1 MREFQFE
8 NQGANTYLI
17 YQFAENEGIDTMSL
31 GMLTNN
37 HISGLASAVYYQLD
51 EVRAVKYN
59 ITAKV
64 SLDQF
69 FTGVV
74 NKKRV
79 LGVLNGII
87 QAMSEM
93 EDYMM
98 NPETIVIDPKYMFVN
113 VTTCEMAL
121 ISIPTTELD
130 EERVNLGAFF
140 KELVFTAQF
149 DQNENCGYVAQL
161 LNFFNNSTN
170 FSLIEF
176 KTLLDKLNQSGTV
189 EQQRI
194 IPAESTPQR
203 PPVQRPVGGMAI
215 QGQQQSAGGMT
226 MPGQQ
231 QRPAGGMT
239 IPGQQQRPV
248 GGMAIPRQQQP
259 VGGMA
264 IPGQQQSVR
273 GMAIPGKQSVGGMAI
288 PGKQPVGGMAI
299 PGKQTIRGTVS
310 QNQPQENPVNSEE
323 KPMSRFYLLQ
333 HYSKKNAA
341 IYKAQKA
348 EKKLEKEAN
357 KKKKKGKK
365 NTIDDGSFTVPGA
378 PMTANPQQMEQS
390 FAEPV
395 KQDIPS
401 MQNNIPINN
410 VTSNNQ
416 GTFQGTYAA
425 PQSLQRTGYQSQ
437 GTEYQEPRYQ
447 NPPINF
453 GETTV
458 LSMAPAGE
466 TSVLSPTEM
475 QSLQGAFLLRMK
487 NNERIP
493 LNKPVFR
500 IGKERSYVDYF
511 IGDNPAISRSH
522 VNIINRDGNYFVV
535 DTNSTNHTFV
545 NGNMIQSNVEVP
557 LTHGTCLRLGN
568 EEFEFKVM

>member
-1 MREFQFE
+1 MREIQFE

-140 KELVFTAQF
+140 KDLVFTAQF

-203 PPVQRPVGGMAI
+203 PPVQRP
-215 QGQQQSAGGMT
+215 AGEMT
-226 MPGQQ
+226 IPGQQ

-239 IPGQQQRPV
+239 IPGQQQSV
-248 GGMAIPRQQQP
+248 GGMAIPRHHQP

-264 IPGQQQSVR
+264 IPGQQQSV
-273 GMAIPGKQSVGGMAI
+273 GGMAI
-288 PGKQPVGGMAI
+288 PGKQPV
-299 PGKQTIRGTVS
+299 RGTVN
-310 QNQPQENPVNSEE
+310 QNQPQENPVNSGE

-365 NTIDDGSFTVPGA
+365 NTVDDGSFTVPGA
-378 PMTANPQQMEQS
+378 PVTVNPQQMEQS

-437 GTEYQEPRYQ
+437 GTEYQEPQYQ

-458 LSMAPAGE
+458 LSMAPTGE

>member
-140 KELVFTAQF
+140 KDLVFTAQF

-161 LNFFNNSTN
+161 LNFFNNNTN

-176 KTLLDKLNQSGTV
+176 KALLDTLNQSGTL
-189 EQQRI
+189 EQQRT
-194 IPAESTPQR
+194 IPARNTPQR
-203 PPVQRPVGGMAI
+203 PPVQRPAGEVTI
-215 QGQQQSAGGMT
+215 PGQQQRSAGEMTIPGQQQRPAGGMT

-231 QRPAGGMT
+231 QRPAGEMT
-239 IPGQQQRPV
+239 IPGQQQP
-248 GGMAIPRQQQP
+248 
-259 VGGMA
+259 
-264 IPGQQQSVR
+264 
-273 GMAIPGKQSVGGMAI
+273 VGGMAI

-299 PGKQTIRGTVS
+299 PGKQPVRGTVN
-310 QNQPQENPVNSEE
+310 QNQPQENPVNSGE

-378 PMTANPQQMEQS
+378 PVTTNPKQMEQS

-395 KQDIPS
+395 KQNIPS

-410 VTSNNQ
+410 VISNNQ
-416 GTFQGTYAA
+416 GTFQGTYAV

-437 GTEYQEPRYQ
+437 GAEYKEPQYQ

-466 TSVLSPTEM
+466 TSVLGPTEM

>member
-87 QAMSEM
+87 QAMLEM

-140 KELVFTAQF
+140 KDLVFTAQF

-161 LNFFNNSTN
+161 LNFFNNNTN

-176 KTLLDKLNQSGTV
+176 KALLDTLNQSGTL
-189 EQQRI
+189 EQQRT
-194 IPAESTPQR
+194 IPARNTPQR
-203 PPVQRPVGGMAI
+203 PPVQRP
-215 QGQQQSAGGMT
+215 AGEVT
-226 MPGQQ
+226 IPGQQ
-231 QRPAGGMT
+231 QRPAGEMT
-239 IPGQQQRPV
+239 IPGQQQP
-248 GGMAIPRQQQP
+248 
-259 VGGMA
+259 
-264 IPGQQQSVR
+264 
-273 GMAIPGKQSVGGMAI
+273 VGGMAI

-299 PGKQTIRGTVS
+299 PGKQPVRGTVN
-310 QNQPQENPVNSEE
+310 QNQPQENPVNSGE

-378 PMTANPQQMEQS
+378 PVTTNPKQMEQS

-395 KQDIPS
+395 KQNIPS

-410 VTSNNQ
+410 VISNNQ
-416 GTFQGTYAA
+416 GTFQGTYAV

-437 GTEYQEPRYQ
+437 GAEYKEPQYQ

-466 TSVLSPTEM
+466 TSVLGPTEM

>member
-51 EVRAVKYN
+51 EIRAVKYN

-98 NPETIVIDPKYMFVN
+98 NPETVVIDPKYMFVN

-140 KELVFTAQF
+140 KDLVFTAQF

-161 LNFFNNSTN
+161 LNFFNNNTN

-176 KTLLDKLNQSGTV
+176 KALLDTLNQSGTL
-189 EQQRI
+189 EQQRT
-194 IPAESTPQR
+194 IPARNTPQR
-203 PPVQRPVGGMAI
+203 PPVQRPAGEVTI
-215 QGQQQSAGGMT
+215 PGQQQRLAGGMT

-231 QRPAGGMT
+231 QRPAGEMT
-239 IPGQQQRPV
+239 IPGQQQP
-248 GGMAIPRQQQP
+248 
-259 VGGMA
+259 
-264 IPGQQQSVR
+264 
-273 GMAIPGKQSVGGMAI
+273 VGGMAI

-299 PGKQTIRGTVS
+299 PGKQPVRGTVN
-310 QNQPQENPVNSEE
+310 QNQPQENPVNSGE

-357 KKKKKGKK
+357 KKKKKSK
-365 NTIDDGSFTVPGA
+365 
-378 PMTANPQQMEQS
+378 
-390 FAEPV
+390 
-395 KQDIPS
+395 
-401 MQNNIPINN
+401 
-410 VTSNNQ
+410 
-416 GTFQGTYAA
+416 
-425 PQSLQRTGYQSQ
+425 
-437 GTEYQEPRYQ
+437 
-447 NPPINF
+447 
-453 GETTV
+453 
-458 LSMAPAGE
+458 
-466 TSVLSPTEM
+466 
-475 QSLQGAFLLRMK
+475 
-487 NNERIP
+487 
-493 LNKPVFR
+493 
-500 IGKERSYVDYF
+500 DY
-511 IGDNPAISRSH
+511 G
-522 VNIINRDGNYFVV
+522 
-535 DTNSTNHTFV
+535 
-545 NGNMIQSNVEVP
+545 
-557 LTHGTCLRLGN
+557 
-568 EEFEFKVM
+568 